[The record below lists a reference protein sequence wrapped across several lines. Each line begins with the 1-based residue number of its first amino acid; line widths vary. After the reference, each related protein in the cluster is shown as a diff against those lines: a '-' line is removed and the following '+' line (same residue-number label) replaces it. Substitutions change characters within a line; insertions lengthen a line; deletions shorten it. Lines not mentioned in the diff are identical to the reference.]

1 MANMATSGMSSK
13 EKEPRIKTNWRR
25 TTNEPSSAW
34 RRLVAKLFV
43 SRKEK
48 PADSHPEKGTN
59 TAQDAGD
66 GGQELSQ

>member
-1 MANMATSGMSSK
+1 MTK
-13 EKEPRIKTNWRR
+13 EEEAIIKTTWRR

-48 PADSHPEKGTN
+48 QQVDK
-59 TAQDAGD
+59 
-66 GGQELSQ
+66 